1 MLPAQ
6 PSALPGAGG
15 PGTGPPS
22 ADRPDRHQRLHAEL
36 VELLRQATGEDDE
49 WSAGVGPT
57 TRLDGDLFLDSIE
70 LAALSGLMVRRYG
83 PTADLAAY
91 VAGLD
96 LDGLIALTVG
106 DVADFVIRVGA

>member
-1 MLPAQ
+1 MPPA
-6 PSALPGAGG
+6 P
-15 PGTGPPS
+15 
-22 ADRPDRHQRLHAEL
+22 PDRQALHEDI
-36 VELLRQATGEDDE
+36 VELLRQVTGEDRE
-49 WSAGVGPT
+49 WSAGVGAT

-70 LAALSGLMVRRYG
+70 LAALSGLMVSRYG
-83 PTADLAAY
+83 PPADLAAH